1 MIVSGSVSQDTFLF
15 SDRSIKDQKFL
26 EARSVQPIGLS
37 WDSMDDIHGI
47 MGLTPSSAGSSLK
60 IPSLFMTM
68 ASQNL
73 LDENIFS
80 IRLREPRELAFGGV
94 NHELFT
100 GNITR
105 IPVTDHTSPYG
116 LTGRWQV
123 DTGYMAVGPIPGMR
137 YSLRGLTASFSTSS
151 AYILLPDVLVYNL
164 LRDLEFEDIAFIP
177 PSVACDKRAFLPH
190 ITFNL
195 ASHNFSLTPYDWTY
209 EWPMAGGHTRC
220 VSAIM
225 PIGLPDTET
234 TEIRLGSAFL
244 HTFYSVFEIDTK
256 TVGCEFIFRWPLRLL
271 WC

>member
-123 DTGYMAVGPIPGMR
+123 DACYMAVGPIPGMR

-271 WC
+271 